1 MHHKL
6 RYSAGY
12 GSHDNLQKTKLVC
25 FKFKVT
31 RKKKG
36 GPGPAAAE
44 PNKRLLLEVTAQ
56 SAAAKT
62 TKNC

>member
-1 MHHKL
+1 MDHTVTCK
-6 RYSAGY
+6 
-12 GSHDNLQKTKLVC
+12 KKLVC

-62 TKNC
+62 TENC

>member
-1 MHHKL
+1 MDHTITCNK
-6 RYSAGY
+6 
-12 GSHDNLQKTKLVC
+12 KKLVC

-62 TKNC
+62 TENC